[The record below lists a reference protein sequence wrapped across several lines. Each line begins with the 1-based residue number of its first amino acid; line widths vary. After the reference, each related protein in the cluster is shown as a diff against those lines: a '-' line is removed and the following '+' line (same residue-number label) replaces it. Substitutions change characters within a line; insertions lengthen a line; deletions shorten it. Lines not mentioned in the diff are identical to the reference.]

1 MVFITSCLRRLGLFF
16 LLLALPLGA
25 HADACTGLEHC
36 RLDGSLRSQVVRV
49 AVTDSGGV
57 TAYHGVRLTLRLS
70 NVGAQPLVLAY
81 KDHSAQLTDEKG
93 LVYKWS
99 VKAAGIGVIGRDN
112 ADPQFQLAPGET
124 REAQWE
130 SVLQYSTRNT
140 VVGSVFDQSLT
151 LAGLSVLNDQ
161 HIRTQR
167 EYLLDFPG
175 LRATD
180 GIGAQAGGQAV
191 AMQREPA
198 PQFGAPGMN
207 NNAAPPPQA
216 QGDACAGQPS
226 CQAQGPL
233 VAQVIGVA
241 VTDSGGVTAYHGVK
255 LTLRVR
261 NVGNEPLILGYRV
274 GSAQLSDD
282 QGLAYNWGR
291 SGSSEARYVH
301 GIGEVSKDVADPQF
315 QLAPGES
322 RDFQID
328 RILQYSTRRTVV
340 GTRFNF
346 DLSLVRLAIVGPKQV
361 RPQADYALN
370 FPNLTGGGGFG
381 GGAGVQRATDV
392 GNAVK
397 NLADLLKGKGK

>member
-1 MVFITSCLRRLGLFF
+1 MVFSSCLRRLGF
-16 LLLALPLGA
+16 LLLLLPLLTAPLGA
-25 HADACTGLEHC
+25 HADACSGLAHC
-36 RLDGSLRSQVVRV
+36 RIDGSLRSQVVRV

-93 LVYKWS
+93 LVYRWS

-140 VVGSVFDQSLT
+140 VVGTTFDQSLT
-151 LAGLSVLNDQ
+151 LAGLSVLGDQ

-175 LRATD
+175 LSATD
-180 GIGAQAGGQAV
+180 GIGAQAGAQA
-191 AMQREPA
+191 AMQQEPA
-198 PQFGAPGMN
+198 PQFAAPGMGN
-207 NNAAPPPQA
+207 APPQQQ

-226 CQAQGPL
+226 CPAQGPL

-370 FPNLTGGGGFG
+370 FANLSAAGGFA
-381 GGAGVQRATDV
+381 GGAGSQRAANV